1 MKRILSLSCVL
12 VGVGVFGGTSASA
25 QVGGAGPIAKQRARE
40 QVNQSNVRQGAAA
53 PVQPQQ
59 PPPAS
64 TTPPAQNV
72 SLTRLQTALAN
83 FKSDGTFTPQQ
94 KQRFTNDLFAA
105 ALSTKPA
112 PPATEKLADDMAL
125 VLVGKPLSATSRSR
139 FATELDAVLNPS
151 KYPQAKIQA
160 IYDDIQAIFQEN
172 GADRKQAAAIV
183 EDVKAFGTR

>member
-1 MKRILSLSCVL
+1 MNNILSLACVL
-12 VGVGVFGGTSASA
+12 VGIAVFVGASASA

-40 QVNQSNVRQGAAA
+40 QVNQSNVRQGAVA

-59 PPPAS
+59 PPPAA
-64 TTPPAQNV
+64 TTPPVQNV

-83 FKSDGTFTPQQ
+83 YKSDGTFTPQL

-112 PPATEKLADDMAL
+112 PAAASTLREDMSL
-125 VLVGKPLSATSRSR
+125 VRVGKPLSATSRSR
-139 FATELDAVLNPS
+139 LATELDAGLNPS

-160 IYDDIQAIFQEN
+160 IYDDIQAIFQET
-172 GADRKQAAAIV
+172 GADRKQAVAIV

>member
-1 MKRILSLSCVL
+1 MNRVASYAFVL
-12 VGVGVFGGTSASA
+12 IGLGVFVGTSASA

-53 PVQPQQ
+53 PVQPSQ

-72 SLTRLQTALAN
+72 SLTRLQTALASY
-83 FKSDGTFTPQQ
+83 KSDGTFTPQQ

-112 PPATEKLADDMAL
+112 PDAASKLADDMAL
-125 VLVGKPLSATSRSR
+125 VLVGRPLSATSRSR
-139 FATELDAVLNPS
+139 LATELDAVLNPS

-172 GADRKQAAAIV
+172 GADRRQAVAIV
-183 EDVKAFGTR
+183 DAVKALGTR